1 MLSKGLSKEITI
13 PFLNPIGSRH
23 HEVEH
28 ACQTCP
34 FRLIIETSMH
44 IYLLVKIFRYVFIYQ
59 IMKKKNLGLNV
70 SSLQSC

>member
-1 MLSKGLSKEITI
+1 MLSKGLSKEISI
-13 PFLNPIGSRH
+13 PFLNPIGSRD

-34 FRLIIETSMH
+34 FRLIIETSMR

-59 IMKKKNLGLNV
+59 IMKIFLGLNV
-70 SSLQSC
+70 SSL